1 MFIFTDIL
9 FSCGFSYIAV
19 NLGALIMV
27 KVIFAVY
34 GTSIAGG
41 NRAIFEVANRLSGR
55 GYNVMIIALGG
66 DHSWFNVKVPVHYV
80 KAPSFIR
87 LAKPLIRIYKL
98 LKYGTVSVGVANYFD
113 VDGFARLLGF
123 RADLVRALAEEL
135 NEFRADVA
143 IATFYPSALSVWL
156 SNANKKLYFVQDS
169 PELVREVDDEYGLR
183 FIGLTFLL
191 PFHFLANSTYTK
203 NFILSYNKDAKV
215 TVTGVGVDTNIFHS
229 RCTKVVDPRGK
240 PIIMA
245 IIRRARLKG
254 GDIALKALN
263 IINKEIPIHAILVSE
278 GNAVEQFFREA
289 KPEFTYTLFK
299 DVNYETMAKLYSS
312 ADAFIFT
319 SYKESFGLPP
329 LEAMA
334 CGVPVVTTDCGG
346 IRDYAVDGYNALI
359 VPPGDPK
366 AVADTMLKILRE
378 KLIEHGI
385 ETAKQ
390 RIWDKVVDKFE
401 QAIKEV

>member
-1 MFIFTDIL
+1 M
-9 FSCGFSYIAV
+9 
-19 NLGALIMV
+19 
-27 KVIFAVY
+27 
-34 GTSIAGG
+34 
-41 NRAIFEVANRLSGR
+41 
-55 GYNVMIIALGG
+55 
-66 DHSWFNVKVPVHYV
+66 
-80 KAPSFIR
+80 
-87 LAKPLIRIYKL
+87 
-98 LKYGTVSVGVANYFD
+98 
-113 VDGFARLLGF
+113 
-123 RADLVRALAEEL
+123 
-135 NEFRADVA
+135 
-143 IATFYPSALSVWL
+143 
-156 SNANKKLYFVQDS
+156 
-169 PELVREVDDEYGLR
+169 
-183 FIGLTFLL
+183 
-191 PFHFLANSTYTK
+191 
-203 NFILSYNKDAKV
+203 
-215 TVTGVGVDTNIFHS
+215 TVTGVGVDTTTFYP
-229 RCTKVVDPRGK
+229 RRAKAVDSRGK

-254 GDIALKALN
+254 GNIALKALN

-299 DVNYETMAKLYSS
+299 DVNSEMIAKLYSTTNI
-312 ADAFIFT
+312 FIFT

-366 AVADTMLKILRE
+366 AVADAVLKILKDDKLRE
-378 KLIEHGI
+378 KLIERGI

-390 RIWDKVVDKFE
+390 WTWDKVVDKFE

>member
-1 MFIFTDIL
+1 VT
-9 FSCGFSYIAV
+9 
-19 NLGALIMV
+19 LGALIMV

-123 RADLVRALAEEL
+123 RADLVRALTEEL

-143 IATFYPSALSVWL
+143 IATWYPTALSVWL
-156 SNANKKLYFVQDS
+156 SNANKKLYFVQDF
-169 PELVREVDDEYGLR
+169 PELVREVDGEYGLR
-183 FIGLTFLL
+183 FIELTFLL

-203 NFILSYNKDAKV
+203 NFILSCNKDAKV
-215 TVTGVGVDTNIFHS
+215 IVTGVGVDTTTFYP
-229 RCTKVVDPRGK
+229 RRAKAVDSRGK

-245 IIRRARLKG
+245 TIRRARFKG

-263 IINKEIPIHAILVSE
+263 IINKEMPIHAILVSE
-278 GNAVEQFFREA
+278 GNAVKKLFGEV
-289 KPEFTYTLFK
+289 KPEFSYTIFK
-299 DVNYETMAKLYSS
+299 NVDDETLTKLYSS
-312 ADAFIFT
+312 ADVFIFT

-334 CGVPVVTTDCGG
+334 CGTPVVITDCGS

-366 AVADTMLKILRE
+366 AVADAALKILRDD
-378 KLIEHGI
+378 KLRERLVEHGI

-390 RIWDKVVDKFE
+390 WTWDKVVDKFE
-401 QAIKEV
+401 QAIREQ

>member
-1 MFIFTDIL
+1 
-9 FSCGFSYIAV
+9 
-19 NLGALIMV
+19 MV
-27 KVIFAVY
+27 KVVFAVY

-41 NRAIFEVANRLSGR
+41 NRAIFEVANRLSDR
-55 GYNVMIIALGG
+55 GYSARIIALGG

-80 KAPSFIR
+80 EAPKFIR
-87 LAKPLIRIYKL
+87 IAKPLIRIYKL
-98 LKYGTVSVGVANYFD
+98 LKYGTTNVGVANYFD

-123 RADLVRALAEEL
+123 KADLVRALAEEL
-135 NEFRADVA
+135 NMLRADVA
-143 IATFYPSALSVWL
+143 IATFYPTALSVWL
-156 SNANKKLYFVQDS
+156 SNANKKLFFVQDS
-169 PELVREVDDEYGLR
+169 PELVREHDGEYGLR
-183 FIGLTFLL
+183 LIELTFQL
-191 PFHFLANSTYTK
+191 PFHFLSNSTYTK

-215 TVTGVGVDTNIFHS
+215 TVTGVGVDTNIFHP
-229 RCTKVVDPRGK
+229 RRTKVVDHRSK

-245 IIRRARLKG
+245 IIRRAGIKG

-278 GNAVEQFFREA
+278 GNAVNQFFREV

-299 DVNYETMAKLYSS
+299 DVDGETIAKLYSS

-334 CGVPVVTTDCGG
+334 SGVPVVTTDCGG
-346 IRDYAVDGYNALI
+346 IRDYAVDGYNVLI
-359 VPPGDPK
+359 TPPGDPK
-366 AVADTMLKILRE
+366 AIADATLKILRDGKLRE
-378 KLIEHGI
+378 KLIEHSI

-390 RIWDKVVDKFE
+390 WTWDKIVDKFE
-401 QAIKEV
+401 QAIREQ

>member
-1 MFIFTDIL
+1 M
-9 FSCGFSYIAV
+9 
-19 NLGALIMV
+19 MV
-27 KVIFAVY
+27 KVVFALH
-34 GTSIAGG
+34 GTGIAGG
-41 NRAIFEVANRLSGR
+41 TRAIFEVANRLSGR
-55 GYNVMIIALGG
+55 GYDARIIALGG

-80 KAPSFIR
+80 EAPRFIR

-98 LKYGTVSVGVANYFD
+98 LKYGTTSVGVANYFD
-113 VDGFARLLGF
+113 VDGFARLLRF

-156 SNANKKLYFVQDS
+156 SNANKKLYFVQDF
-169 PELVREVDDEYGLR
+169 PELVREIDGEYGLR
-183 FIGLTFLL
+183 FIKLTFLL

-215 TVTGVGVDTNIFHS
+215 TIAGVGVDTTTFYPRYTKFVDS
-229 RCTKVVDPRGK
+229 RSK
-240 PIIMA
+240 PVIMA
-245 IIRRARLKG
+245 IIRRAKFKG
-254 GDIALKALN
+254 GDISLKALN
-263 IINKEIPIHAILVSE
+263 IINKEMPIHAILVSE
-278 GNAVEQFFREA
+278 GNTVEKLFSEV
-289 KPEFTYTLFK
+289 KPEFTYTIFK
-299 DVNYETMAKLYSS
+299 DVDDEKIAKLYSR
-312 ADAFIFT
+312 ADVFIFT
-319 SYKESFGLPP
+319 SYMESFGLPP

-366 AVADTMLKILRE
+366 AIANATLKILRDDKLKE

-385 ETAKQ
+385 ETARQ
-390 RIWDKVVDKFE
+390 WTWDKVVDRFE
-401 QAIKEV
+401 QAIKGL